1 MPIYEY
7 ECRTCRHQFEQF
19 ERPRPSNP
27 LPDHAPVCPS
37 CNGHDLERLLSG
49 FAVSSAATRA
59 ANIQQARKAGVK
71 TSLERKQADA
81 ELTRHI
87 IEEHNN

>member
-7 ECRTCRHQFEQF
+7 QCRACRHHF
-19 ERPRPSNP
+19 ERLVRPVSTSVGDVP
-27 LPDHAPVCPS
+27 TCPS
-37 CNGHDLERLLSG
+37 CSGHDVERLLSG

-59 ANIQQARKAGVK
+59 ANVQQARKAGMN
-71 TSLERKQADA
+71 TSLEKQQADA

>member
-7 ECRTCRHQFEQF
+7 ECRTCRHQFE
-19 ERPRPSNP
+19 RLVRPSNP
-27 LPDHAPVCPS
+27 PLDREQECPS
-37 CNGHDLERLLSG
+37 CHGHDLERLLSG
-49 FAVSSAATRA
+49 FAVSSASTRA
-59 ANIQQARKAGVK
+59 SNIQQARKAGVK
-71 TSLERKQADA
+71 TSLEKQQADA